1 ILEVG
6 YATYSSASHFA
17 YWLGSFAA
25 FCTAFYSIRLLALCF
40 LSEPN
45 GSRTLLL
52 SASES
57 SWPMGVVLG
66 ILAVPSMFVGYFARD
81 LFIGLGTD
89 FWGNALYSLPN
100 NISIIDAEFMSTSIK
115 ILPLCL
121 SLLGGLSSF
130 ILYKN
135 YSRNLFLLKT
145 SILGRKLYTFLN
157 RKWLF
162 DKIYN
167 DFITQNTLDFGY
179 HFTYKSIDRG
189 LIESLGPFG
198 FSNVLLDQV
207 NKSRLWH

>member
-1 ILEVG
+1 
-6 YATYSSASHFA
+6 
-17 YWLGSFAA
+17 
-25 FCTAFYSIRLLALCF
+25 
-40 LSEPN
+40 
-45 GSRTLLL
+45 
-52 SASES
+52 
-57 SWPMGVVLG
+57 
-66 ILAVPSMFVGYFARD
+66 
-81 LFIGLGTD
+81 LF
-89 FWGNALYSLPN
+89 SLPT

-121 SLLGGLSSF
+121 SILGGLSSF
-130 ILYKN
+130 ILYRN

-207 NKSRLWH
+207 NKSRLWHSGYLYHYLVVLGWSNLLFGLWFIFGFKFLPIQVLLIFIALWSIL